1 MHCAGRR
8 LAVHCRRRIM
18 LTGTP
23 LQNDLGEL
31 ENLLSF
37 LLPDLFT
44 DEIAAQLENV
54 KARRRPSL

>member
-1 MHCAGRR
+1 
-8 LAVHCRRRIM
+8 M

-31 ENLLSF
+31 ESLLSF

-44 DEIAAQLENV
+44 DEIASQLDAVQVGCRPEPCAAPRQP
-54 KARRRPSL
+54 ARCHPASHA